1 MIDQPLAFVDIET
14 SGSTPTKDGITEIA
28 VIRLAN
34 GQSEQWSTL
43 VNPGMRIPP
52 FIQSLT
58 GIDDAMVAD
67 APSFERIAKELRARL
82 EGCVFVAHNVRFDY
96 AFIKQAYA
104 SIGEAFHAPT
114 LCTVRLSR
122 LLFPDEP
129 RHNLDAL
136 VQRHGLVVT
145 GRHRAMADADLIL
158 QFWMRLLESVPRES
172 MDKAVRSILG
182 RPSLPP
188 NIDPGQVADMP
199 NGPGVYLF
207 YGENDLPL
215 YIGKS
220 KNLRGRVLSHFSS
233 DTRSSKALR
242 ITQQVK
248 RVEWRETA
256 GEVSALLLES
266 DLVKKLKPTMN
277 RRLRLNRAITTIV
290 LGNAD
295 AFPQLQ
301 FSAITDA
308 MEDPERRCFGLFE
321 TMAEAQRVLR
331 QLADDHELC
340 KSLTGLEKARRGHPC
355 FGRQLYRCRGACE
368 SAGAARG
375 ASHLLDR
382 RAGETSGEAGHG
394 AGEVRNLES
403 LEQHRLR
410 LELALTKLRVRNWP
424 FSGPALLTE
433 GDRALLFNQW
443 AYLGSAG
450 NEEELLELL
459 RSPGPLQFD
468 RDTYRILLRVV
479 GQMRP
484 LAVAAHGSI
493 D

>member
-1 MIDQPLAFVDIET
+1 LIDQPLAFVDIET

-28 VIRLAN
+28 VIRLVD
-34 GQSEQWSTL
+34 GQLDRWSTL

-67 APSFERIAKELRARL
+67 APRFERIAKELRTRL
-82 EGCVFVAHNVRFDY
+82 EGCIFVAHNVRFDY

-104 SIGEAFHAPT
+104 AIGEAFQAPT

-136 VQRHGLVVT
+136 VQKHGLTVT

-172 MDKAVRSILG
+172 IEKAVRGILG
-182 RPSLPP
+182 RPSLPS
-188 NIDPGQVADMP
+188 NIDPAQIADMP

-207 YGENDLPL
+207 YGDNELPL

-233 DTRSSKALR
+233 DTRSSKELR

-256 GEVSALLLES
+256 GEISALLLES

-277 RRLRLNRAITTIV
+277 RRLRLNRSITTIV
-290 LGNAD
+290 LRDAE

-301 FSAITDA
+301 FPPIAEA
-308 MEDPERRCFGLFE
+308 LEDPGQRCFGLFE
-321 TMAEAQRVLR
+321 TMSEAQRVVR
-331 QLADDHELC
+331 QISDDHELC
-340 KSLTGLEKARRGHPC
+340 KSLTGLEKARLGQPC
-355 FGRQLYRCRGACE
+355 FGRQLHRCRGACE
-368 SAGAARG
+368 CLGSELQAEGGAPAVGLAREK
-375 ASHLLDR
+375 A
-382 RAGETSGEAGHG
+382 
-394 AGEVRNLES
+394 LES
-403 LEQHRLR
+403 VEQHHLR
-410 LELALTKLRVRNWP
+410 LELALIKLRVRDWP
-424 FSGPALLTE
+424 FSGPAVLNE
-433 GDRALLFNQW
+433 GERALLFNQW
-443 AYLGSAG
+443 AYLGSATC
-450 NEEELLELL
+450 EEELDDLL

-479 GQMRP
+479 GQMKP
-484 LAVAAHGSI
+484 LALAARGLI
-493 D
+493 DRTPLEN

>member
-28 VIRLAN
+28 VIRLVD
-34 GQSEQWSTL
+34 GELDRWSTL
-43 VNPGMRIPP
+43 VNPGLRIPP

-67 APSFERIAKELRARL
+67 APRFERIAKELRTRL
-82 EGCVFVAHNVRFDY
+82 EGCIFVAHNVRFDY

-104 SIGEAFHAPT
+104 AIGEAFQAPT

-136 VQRHGLVVT
+136 VQRHGLTVT

-172 MDKAVRSILG
+172 IEKAVRGILG

-188 NIDPGQVADMP
+188 NIDPSQIADMP

-207 YGENDLPL
+207 YGDNDLPL

-233 DTRSSKALR
+233 DTRSSKELR

-256 GEVSALLLES
+256 GEISALLLES
-266 DLVKKLKPTMN
+266 DLVKKLKPTLN
-277 RRLRLNRAITTIV
+277 RRLRLNRSITTIV
-290 LGNAD
+290 LRD
-295 AFPQLQ
+295 AEEFPQVQ
-301 FSAITDA
+301 FSPIA
-308 MEDPERRCFGLFE
+308 EVLGEPERRCFGLFE
-321 TMAEAQRVLR
+321 TLSEAQRVAR
-331 QLADDHELC
+331 QIGDDHQLC
-340 KSLTGLEKARRGHPC
+340 KSLIGLEKGRLGQPC
-355 FGRQLYRCRGACE
+355 FGRQLHRCRGACE
-368 SAGAARG
+368 S
-375 ASHLLDR
+375 
-382 RAGETSGEAGHG
+382 
-394 AGEVRNLES
+394 VES
-403 LEQHRLR
+403 LAQHRLR
-410 LELALTKLRVRNWP
+410 LELALTKLRVRDWP
-424 FSGPALLTE
+424 FSGPALLKE
-433 GDRALLFNQW
+433 GERALLFDQW
-443 AYLGSAG
+443 AYLGSASC
-450 NEEELLELL
+450 EEELDDLL

-479 GQMRP
+479 GQMTP
-484 LAVAAHGSI
+484 LALAARGLV
-493 D
+493 DRTPLEN

>member
-28 VIRLAN
+28 VIRLVD
-34 GQSEQWSTL
+34 GQLDRWSTL

-67 APSFERIAKELRARL
+67 APRFERVASELRARL
-82 EGCVFVAHNVRFDY
+82 EGCIFVAHNVRFDY

-104 SIGEAFHAPT
+104 SIGEPFQAPT

-136 VQRHGLVVT
+136 VQRHGLAVT

-172 MDKAVRSILG
+172 IEKAVRSILG

-188 NIDPGQVADMP
+188 NIDPAQVADMP

-207 YGENDLPL
+207 YGDNDLPL

-220 KNLRGRVLSHFSS
+220 KTLRGRVLSHFSA
-233 DTRSSKALR
+233 DTRSSKELR

-256 GEVSALLLES
+256 GEISALLLES

-277 RRLRLNRAITTIV
+277 RRLRLNRSITTIV
-290 LGNAD
+290 LRD
-295 AFPQLQ
+295 AEDFPQLQ
-301 FSAITDA
+301 LGPIAEA
-308 MEDPERRCFGLFE
+308 LENPERRCFGLFE
-321 TMAEAQRVLR
+321 TMSEAQRVLR
-331 QLADDHELC
+331 QLSDDHGLC
-340 KSLTGLEKARRGHPC
+340 KSLTGLEKARSGQAC
-355 FGRQLYRCRGACE
+355 FGRQLHRCRGACE
-368 SAGAARG
+368 G
-375 ASHLLDR
+375 
-382 RAGETSGEAGHG
+382 
-394 AGEVRNLES
+394 LEP
-403 LEQHRLR
+403 LAQHRLR
-410 LELALTKLRVRNWP
+410 LEVALAKLRVRDWP
-424 FSGPALLTE
+424 FSGPAVLTE

-443 AYLGSAG
+443 AYLGSATC
-450 NEEELLELL
+450 EEELCDLL

-479 GQMRP
+479 GRMRP
-484 LAVAAHGSI
+484 LAVAALGPI

>member
-1 MIDQPLAFVDIET
+1 MVDQPLAFVDIET

-28 VIRLAN
+28 VIRLVD
-34 GQSEQWSTL
+34 GQLDRWSTL

-67 APSFERIAKELRARL
+67 APRFERVASELRARL
-82 EGCVFVAHNVRFDY
+82 EGCIFVAHNVRFDY

-104 SIGEAFHAPT
+104 LIGETFQAPT

-136 VQRHGLVVT
+136 VQRHGLSAT

-158 QFWMRLLESVPRES
+158 QFWMRLLESVPHES
-172 MDKAVRSILG
+172 IEKAVRSILG

-188 NIDPGQVADMP
+188 NIDPARVADMP

-207 YGENDLPL
+207 YGDNDLPL

-220 KNLRGRVLSHFSS
+220 KNLRGRVLSHFSA
-233 DTRSSKALR
+233 DTRSSKELR

-256 GEVSALLLES
+256 GEISALLLES
-266 DLVKKLKPTMN
+266 DLVKQLKPTMN
-277 RRLRLNRAITTIV
+277 RRLRLNRSITSIV
-290 LGNAD
+290 LRD
-295 AFPQLQ
+295 AEDFPQLQ
-301 FSAITDA
+301 FGPIAEALENPD
-308 MEDPERRCFGLFE
+308 RRCFGLFE
-321 TMAEAQRVLR
+321 TMSEAQRVLR
-331 QLADDHELC
+331 QLCDDHGLC
-340 KSLTGLEKARRGHPC
+340 KSLTGLEKARPGQAC
-355 FGRQLYRCRGACE
+355 FGRQLHRCRGACE
-368 SAGAARG
+368 G
-375 ASHLLDR
+375 
-382 RAGETSGEAGHG
+382 
-394 AGEVRNLES
+394 LEP

-410 LELALTKLRVRNWP
+410 LEVALAKLRVRDWP
-424 FSGPALLTE
+424 FPGPAVLTE

-443 AYLGSAG
+443 AYLGSATC
-450 NEEELLELL
+450 EEELCDLL

-484 LAVAAHGSI
+484 LAVAALGSI

>member
-28 VIRLAN
+28 VIRLVD
-34 GQSEQWSTL
+34 GQLDRWSTL

-67 APSFERIAKELRARL
+67 APRFERVAGELRARL
-82 EGCVFVAHNVRFDY
+82 EGCIFVAHNVRFDY

-104 SIGEAFHAPT
+104 SIGEAFQAPT

-136 VQRHGLVVT
+136 VQRHGLAVT

-158 QFWMRLLESVPRES
+158 QFWMQLLESVPRES
-172 MDKAVRSILG
+172 IEKAVRSILG
-182 RPSLPP
+182 RPSLPA
-188 NIDPGQVADMP
+188 NIDPAQVADMP

-207 YGENDLPL
+207 YGDNDLPL

-233 DTRSSKALR
+233 DTRSSKELR

-256 GEVSALLLES
+256 GEISALLLES

-277 RRLRLNRAITTIV
+277 RRLRLNRSITTIV
-290 LGNAD
+290 LRD
-295 AFPQLQ
+295 AEDFPQLE
-301 FSAITDA
+301 FAPIA
-308 MEDPERRCFGLFE
+308 EALEDPDHRCFGLFE
-321 TMAEAQRVLR
+321 TMSEAQRVLR
-331 QLADDHELC
+331 QLGDDHGLC
-340 KSLTGLEKARRGHPC
+340 KSLTGLEKTRLGQAC
-355 FGRQLYRCRGACE
+355 FGRQLHRCRGACE
-368 SAGAARG
+368 GLEPLAA
-375 ASHLLDR
+375 
-382 RAGETSGEAGHG
+382 
-394 AGEVRNLES
+394 
-403 LEQHRLR
+403 HRLR
-410 LELALTKLRVRNWP
+410 LEVALTKLRVRDWP
-424 FSGPALLTE
+424 FSGPAVLTE
-433 GDRALLFNQW
+433 GDRVLLFNQW
-443 AYLGSAG
+443 AYLGSATC
-450 NEEELLELL
+450 EEELCDLL

-484 LAVAAHGSI
+484 LTVAAVDAI

>member
-1 MIDQPLAFVDIET
+1 MVDQPLAFVDIET

-28 VIRLAN
+28 VIRLVD
-34 GQSEQWSTL
+34 GQLDRWSTL

-67 APSFERIAKELRARL
+67 APRFERVASELRARL
-82 EGCVFVAHNVRFDY
+82 EGCIFVAHNVRFDY

-104 SIGEAFHAPT
+104 SIGETFQAPT

-136 VQRHGLVVT
+136 VQRHGLSAT

-158 QFWMRLLESVPRES
+158 QFWMRLLESVPHES
-172 MDKAVRSILG
+172 IEKAVRSILG

-188 NIDPGQVADMP
+188 NIDPAQVADMP

-207 YGENDLPL
+207 YGDNDLPL

-220 KNLRGRVLSHFSS
+220 KNLRGRVLSHFSA
-233 DTRSSKALR
+233 DTRSSKELR

-256 GEVSALLLES
+256 GEISALLLES
-266 DLVKKLKPTMN
+266 DLVKQLKPTMN
-277 RRLRLNRAITTIV
+277 RRLRLNRSITSIV
-290 LGNAD
+290 LRD
-295 AFPQLQ
+295 AEDFPQLQ
-301 FSAITDA
+301 FGPIAEALENPD
-308 MEDPERRCFGLFE
+308 RRCFGLFE
-321 TMAEAQRVLR
+321 TMSEAQRVLR
-331 QLADDHELC
+331 QLCDDHGLC
-340 KSLTGLEKARRGHPC
+340 KSLTGLEKARPGQAC
-355 FGRQLYRCRGACE
+355 FGRQLHRCRGACE
-368 SAGAARG
+368 G
-375 ASHLLDR
+375 
-382 RAGETSGEAGHG
+382 
-394 AGEVRNLES
+394 LEP

-410 LELALTKLRVRNWP
+410 LELALAKLRVRDWP
-424 FSGPALLTE
+424 FPGPAVLTE

-443 AYLGSAG
+443 AYLGSATC
-450 NEEELLELL
+450 EEELCDLL

-484 LAVAAHGSI
+484 LAVAALGSI